1 MKLTIKKILQILL
14 ALSIGSQLSACA
26 VVAVG
31 AVAGSAAILIDRR
44 TPAVQAIDL
53 GIELQANNAILQKYN
68 NDAHINVKS
77 FNQKILITGEAKNN
91 EIKSQITQYA
101 SSLKNGRAVYNEVL
115 ISPNSS
121 YTSRAL
127 DSWMVSRIKTR
138 MIFEK
143 DLPSNSM
150 SIVAESG
157 RVYLM
162 GILTANEAQKAKFIA
177 ADTSDVKEVFV
188 YFDIISPAE
197 KARLEQIGKGEISQ
211 PSSPAN

>member
-1 MKLTIKKILQILL
+1 MKLKIKKILQILL

-31 AVAGSAAILIDRR
+31 AVAGSATILIDRR

-77 FNQKILITGEAKNN
+77 FNQKILITGEAKSN
-91 EIKSQITQYA
+91 EIKSQITQYV
-101 SSLKNGRAVYNEVL
+101 SSLKNGRVAYNEVL

-143 DLPSNSM
+143 DLPSNSI

-197 KARLEQIGKGEISQ
+197 KARLEQIGKGETSQ

>member
-1 MKLTIKKILQILL
+1 MKLKIKKILQILL

-31 AVAGSAAILIDRR
+31 AVAGSATILIDRR

-197 KARLEQIGKGEISQ
+197 KARLEQTGKGETSQ